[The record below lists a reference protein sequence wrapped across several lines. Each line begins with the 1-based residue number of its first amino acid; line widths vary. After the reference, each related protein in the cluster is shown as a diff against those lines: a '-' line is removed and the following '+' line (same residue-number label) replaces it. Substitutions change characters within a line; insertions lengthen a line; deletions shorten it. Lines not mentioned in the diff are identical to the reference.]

1 MKILRLNLFLLLS
14 LLSAC
19 GGGGSGS
26 SESST
31 SSSASSAPSNLNN
44 ENLSGLWN
52 GTISEGG
59 ISGEVRGLVYDD
71 DPNDG
76 LPGDFFAISQ
86 EFGFIYLGSLAT
98 SSGDDVAA
106 SAGRFQIGGGYAD
119 QWTLAG
125 VGSERGTI
133 QATATSEFGNV
144 ASISLSYDSDYDR
157 SSSLSKVSG
166 TWDNYDNGNL
176 VASMIL
182 NSNGTFSGTNT
193 LGCSFSGTFSVIN
206 SGKNLYQL
214 QVQFSN
220 CGDANGTYAGYATLL
235 DGVGSNDR
243 IEMVY
248 FNEQLVIFD
257 EIVKR

>member
-1 MKILRLNLFLLLS
+1 MKFLS
-14 LLSAC
+14 LNVFLVSMFLSAC
-19 GGGGSGS
+19 GGGSGS
-26 SESST
+26 SESSP
-31 SSSASSAPSNLNN
+31 SSNLNN

-59 ISGEVRGLVYDD
+59 ISGEVRGLVYDN

-76 LPGDFFAISQ
+76 LPGDFFAVSQ
-86 EFGFIYLGSLAT
+86 EFGFIYLGKIAT
-98 SSGDDVAA
+98 SNGDDISA

-119 QWTLAG
+119 QWTLTG

-144 ASISLSYDSDYDR
+144 AAISLSYDSDYDR

-166 TWDNYDNGNL
+166 IWDNYDEFGNL
-176 VASMIL
+176 IATMVL
-182 NSNGTFSGTNT
+182 DNNGTFSGNNVA
-193 LGCSFSGTFSVIN
+193 GCSFSGTFSVIN
-206 SGKNLYQL
+206 SDKNLYQL

-220 CGDANGTYAGYATLL
+220 CGDANDTYIGYAALL
-235 DGVGSNDR
+235 DGIGSNDR

-248 FNEQLVIFD
+248 SNDQLVIFD